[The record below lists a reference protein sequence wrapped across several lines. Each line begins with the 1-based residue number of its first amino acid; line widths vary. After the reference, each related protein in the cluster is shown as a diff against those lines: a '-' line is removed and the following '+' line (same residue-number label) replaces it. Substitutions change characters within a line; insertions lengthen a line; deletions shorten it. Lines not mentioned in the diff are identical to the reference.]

1 MRYKGLEILRFF
13 MMDRDNLDD
22 PQEMLNDP
30 LFYQPE
36 GEPHLYM
43 SAHSMRDMINIVECI
58 SGRIGGY
65 SNRIVWYVELFPLTG
80 QLVEVLNYNDI
91 DD

>member
-13 MMDRDNLDD
+13 IFDQDNLHDPQKMLQDPLSYQAPDD
-22 PQEMLNDP
+22 PHV
-30 LFYQPE
+30 F
-36 GEPHLYM
+36 M
-43 SAHSMRDMINIVECI
+43 SASCMRDMMNVVESI
-58 SGRIGGY
+58 SRRIGGY

-80 QLVEVLNYNDI
+80 ELVEVLNYNDI